1 MGALFTD
8 DEVNSKFE
16 EICAIVEQY
25 QLSALLYTNFGP
37 GFLVRTNLPVQ
48 FSGKLDFV
56 GFDVFMESFLTL
68 SPGLIQ
74 LLQKITN
81 KEIVIAEF
89 GMSTSDDTAQSDYI
103 IKGLNLFKSMGLRG
117 CWIVYWNSVDNI
129 YGIRGRLAEQ
139 KVGEWIAQ
147 NS

>member
-1 MGALFTD
+1 M
-8 DEVNSKFE
+8 
-16 EICAIVEQY
+16 
-25 QLSALLYTNFGP
+25 
-37 GFLVRTNLPVQ
+37 
-48 FSGKLDFV
+48 
-56 GFDVFMESFLTL
+56 
-68 SPGLIQ
+68 IQ

-89 GMSTSDDTAQSDYI
+89 GMSTNDDTAQADYI

-117 CWIVYWNSVDNI
+117 CWIVYWNSVNNV

-147 NS
+147 NT